1 MISAHMANQTPTGRR
16 ISSATIALAA
26 AAILAIAAIGIAIF
40 RSGDAAD
47 PAPANNSAM
56 AEGPGSVENMIT
68 GLQERLRQ
76 DPDNHEGWHMLGLA
90 YRETGQYPQAEQ
102 AFRRAMELSPRNA
115 DYVAYLAETLL
126 LRAGDNPPPESE
138 QLFRRALEL
147 QPGNPQ
153 ARYYLATIK
162 DVRGDHQ
169 TAVNELIALLGDAPA
184 GAPWEP
190 QVRQAVTQIARTN
203 NINIEGR
210 LPAPQTPP
218 QSPATAAIPGPT
230 REQMEAARTI
240 PPSQQDEM
248 VKGMVDSLEGRL
260 RANPRDENRWIM
272 LMRSRMVLND
282 RPAARTALQSALNA
296 FQGDAAAQTRL
307 RNAATELG
315 VPAA

>member
-1 MISAHMANQTPTGRR
+1 MISAHMANQPPSARR
-16 ISSATIALAA
+16 ISSATLALGA
-26 AAILAIAAIGIAIF
+26 AAILAVAAIGIAVF
-40 RSGDAAD
+40 RSDDAAD

-56 AEGPGSVENMIT
+56 AQGPGSVEEMVA
-68 GLQERLRQ
+68 RLREQ
-76 DPDNHEGWHMLGLA
+76 LRQNPDDHEAWRMLGLA
-90 YRETGQYPQAEQ
+90 HREMGQFAEAEQ
-102 AFRRAMELSPRNA
+102 SFRRAMELAPRNA
-115 DYVAYLAETLL
+115 DYTAYLAEAVL
-126 LRAGDNPPPESE
+126 LRGGGTPPPEAE

-162 DVRGDHQ
+162 DVRGDHE
-169 TAVNELIALLGDAPA
+169 TAVNELIALLRDAPA

-190 QVRQAVTQIARTN
+190 QVRQAVTQIAQTN
-203 NINIEGR
+203 NIDIEGR
-210 LPAPQTPP
+210 LPAVRTPP
-218 QSPATAAIPGPT
+218 QSVATGAIPGPT

-282 RPAARTALQSALNA
+282 RDAARTALQSALNA
-296 FQGDAAAQTRL
+296 FRNDAAAQTRL

-315 VPAA
+315 VPGA